1 MFKLVVHEMFVLYN
15 NRLRISMP
23 FITKQF
29 KFCAAHKYWND
40 NWSVSKNNEIFEDD
54 VKVHG
59 HNYELDITL
68 MGHINKESG
77 FIVNI
82 SKLKDIVNKYA
93 VHLLD
98 HTEIQKDIHWFIG
111 KQPSTENLVLF
122 IWHQIAD
129 RIPDGAKLY
138 KIKLRETP
146 TIYTEYYGPD
156 GE

>member
-1 MFKLVVHEMFVLYN
+1 
-15 NRLRISMP
+15 MP

-40 NWSVSKNNEIFEDD
+40 NWTDEKNKEIFEDD
-54 VKVHG
+54 IKIHG
-59 HNYELDITL
+59 HNYELDITIS
-68 MGHINKESG
+68 GKPSKESG

-82 SKLKDIVNKYA
+82 SELKKIVDEYVINILDLSQIQEDI
-93 VHLLD
+93 
-98 HTEIQKDIHWFIG
+98 EWFKS
-111 KQPSTENLVLF
+111 KQPSTENLVIF
-122 IWHQIAD
+122 IWNQLNPHI
-129 RIPDGAKLY
+129 GSKMKLY

>member
-1 MFKLVVHEMFVLYN
+1 
-15 NRLRISMP
+15 MP

-40 NWSVSKNNEIFEDD
+40 NWTDEKNKEIFEDD
-54 VKVHG
+54 IKIHG
-59 HNYELDITL
+59 HNYELDITIS
-68 MGHINKESG
+68 GKPSKESG

-82 SKLKDIVNKYA
+82 SELKKIVDEYVINI
-93 VHLLD
+93 LD
-98 HTEIQKDIHWFIG
+98 HSQIQEDVEWF
-111 KQPSTENLVLF
+111 KSRQPSTENLVIF
-122 IWHQIAD
+122 IWNQLNPHI
-129 RIPDGAKLY
+129 GSKMELY

>member
-1 MFKLVVHEMFVLYN
+1 
-15 NRLRISMP
+15 MP

-40 NWSVSKNNEIFEDD
+40 NWTDEKNKEIFEDD
-54 VKVHG
+54 IKIHG
-59 HNYELDITL
+59 HNYVLDITIS
-68 MGHINKESG
+68 GKPSKESG

-82 SKLKDIVNKYA
+82 SELKKIVNEY
-93 VHLLD
+93 VINILD
-98 HTEIQKDIHWFIG
+98 HSQIQEDIEWFESR
-111 KQPSTENLVLF
+111 QPSTENLVIF
-122 IWHQIAD
+122 IWNQLNPHI
-129 RIPDGAKLY
+129 GGKMKLY

>member
-1 MFKLVVHEMFVLYN
+1 
-15 NRLRISMP
+15 MP

-40 NWSVSKNNEIFEDD
+40 NWTDEKNKEIFEDD
-54 VKVHG
+54 IKIHG
-59 HNYELDITL
+59 HNYVLDITIS
-68 MGHINKESG
+68 GKPSKESG

-82 SKLKDIVNKYA
+82 SELKKIVNEY
-93 VHLLD
+93 VINILD
-98 HTEIQKDIHWFIG
+98 HSQIQEDIEWF
-111 KQPSTENLVLF
+111 KSRQPSTENLVIF
-122 IWHQIAD
+122 IWNQLNPHI
-129 RIPDGAKLY
+129 GSKMELY